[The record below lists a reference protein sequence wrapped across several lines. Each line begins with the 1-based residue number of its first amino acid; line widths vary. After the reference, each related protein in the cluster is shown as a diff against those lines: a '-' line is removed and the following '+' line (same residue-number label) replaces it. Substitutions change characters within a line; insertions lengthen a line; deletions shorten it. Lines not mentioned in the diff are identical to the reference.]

1 VENEQPKFKW
11 LTKEIIRSYTDS
23 GSFSNGKAYA
33 RNGYIYDT
41 TLRGATV
48 QGRSRGQS
56 GGPYKVRVTL
66 VPMDAPGDTPIAEYE
81 CSCPRGGFCKH
92 VVALLMVWLEHPERF
107 KESQDPTTLLQS
119 LTREELLA
127 LLTALLKAVPDLDRR
142 VERLLPI
149 IRPTAAGAAPAT
161 LDLASFRRQV
171 RAILPQY
178 ENDWDYEDDEEAGE
192 ELQELLDLGGQY
204 AGQGQW
210 GNAAV
215 IFSALVSETIKHL
228 ERYSG
233 EEGTL
238 FEIADEACALLGQCL
253 TAQADLAPADRLP
266 PAARADVIKTL
277 FDAWK
282 YNYTVGYGIA
292 EQVPDV
298 LTEAATPQER
308 TQIEGWL
315 KGVTRRD
322 GFGSPAVARFI
333 AALKVKAGLGDEAV
347 LAVYREAG
355 LYEELTIKLIEMGR
369 VDEAVREAND
379 FLPNAVQATTF
390 AERLLGLGSQWVQPA
405 LTFVEGRLAKV
416 EEEQR
421 KAAKTKTPQRSP
433 IDYQREQQH
442 AYYLQWLER
451 QYGLHQQPAKALE
464 LAQRR
469 FELEP
474 GERAYESVK
483 QAAQLPGQSKG
494 LWDETRP
501 LLLADLEAQDL
512 WGALINIH
520 LREGRAEDARDALA
534 ALEHHL
540 TEHRPVAWSS
550 PDYVS
555 EQALADLQL
564 RVAQATETDHPAEAR
579 AVYQRLA
586 ENWIAQRGRA
596 SYQQAADYLLRVRD
610 LYTRAGQR
618 DDWLAYIADLRK
630 RNKSLYALREELDAK
645 KLE

>member
-1 VENEQPKFKW
+1 METDQPRFKW
-11 LTKEIIRSYTDS
+11 LSTEIIRSYTDS
-23 GSFSNGKAYA
+23 ASFSNGKSYA
-33 RNGYIYDT
+33 RNDYIYDT
-41 TLRGATV
+41 TRHGATI

-66 VPMDAPGDTPIAEYE
+66 VPLDTPGDTPLAEYD

-92 VVALLMVWLEHPERF
+92 IVALLLVWLEHPERF
-107 KESQDPTTLLQS
+107 KESQDPTPLLQS

-127 LLTALLKAVPDLDRR
+127 LLTALLKVVPDLERR
-142 VERLLPI
+142 VERLLPTV
-149 IRPTAAGAAPAT
+149 RPALATASQTTLDPAT
-161 LDLASFRRQV
+161 FRKQV
-171 RAILPQY
+171 REILPQY
-178 ENDWDYEDDEEAGE
+178 ENYWDYEDDDEAGE
-192 ELQELLDLGGQY
+192 ELQELLDLGEQY
-204 AGQGQW
+204 AVGGQW
-210 GNAAV
+210 ANATV

-228 ERYSG
+228 ERYSD
-233 EEGTL
+233 EEGSL
-238 FEIADEACALLGQCL
+238 FEIADEACAGLGRCL

-266 PAARADVIKTL
+266 PAARADAIKTL

-292 EQVPDV
+292 EGVPDV
-298 LTEAATPQER
+298 LTEAATAQER

-322 GFGSPAVARFI
+322 GYSSPGVARFL
-333 AALKVKAGLGDEAV
+333 AELKVKAGLGDEAV

-369 VDEAVREAND
+369 VEEALSAAND
-379 FLPNAVQATTF
+379 FLPNAAQATKF
-390 AERLLGLGSQWVQPA
+390 AERLLSLGSQWVDPA
-405 LTFVEGRLAKV
+405 LAFVEGRRAKV

-421 KAAKTKTPQRSP
+421 QAAKHKNPQRSP
-433 IDYQREQQH
+433 IDYQREQQQ

-451 QYGLHQQPAKALE
+451 QYGLHKRPDKALE
-464 LAQRR
+464 TAQRR

-474 GERAYESVK
+474 GERTYESVK
-483 QAAQLPGQSKG
+483 QAAQLPGQPKG

-512 WGALINIH
+512 WGPLINIH
-520 LREGRAEDARDALA
+520 LREGRAEDARAALA

-540 TEHRPVAWSS
+540 TEHRPVAWSN

-555 EQALADLQL
+555 KQALADFQL
-564 RVAQATETDHPAEAR
+564 RVAQATEKDHPAEAR

-596 SYQQAADYLLRVRD
+596 SYQQAADHLIRVRD

-618 DDWLAYIADLRK
+618 DEWLAYIADLRK